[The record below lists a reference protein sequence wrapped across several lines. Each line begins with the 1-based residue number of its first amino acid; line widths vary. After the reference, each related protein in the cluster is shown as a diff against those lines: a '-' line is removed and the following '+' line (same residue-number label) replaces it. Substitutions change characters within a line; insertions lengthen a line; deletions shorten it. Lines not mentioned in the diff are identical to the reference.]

1 MNKFSKNLQGDIIK
15 IEGKKIFINP
25 FLYFRRLDQNTK
37 IWFREFSQISKSEI
51 FANRVR
57 FYPEEDLI
65 NLTKDEK
72 FIINAT
78 VEIFLK
84 TLKII
89 KTFHPNLTLKQLET
103 VERNLVFFQKVS
115 FEKYA
120 KKHLREKS
128 KLILKE
134 KRKLKRDDFIFTWQK
149 WFSLKETQKLL
160 MPFFVIIILSALAGW
175 YAGISKN
182 SCNPYFESFDSNQS

>member
-1 MNKFSKNLQGDIIK
+1 MNKLSKNLQGDIIK
-15 IEGKKIFINP
+15 IAGKKIFINP

-37 IWFREFSQISKSEI
+37 IWFREFSQISDSEI
-51 FANRVR
+51 FENRFR
-57 FYPEEDLI
+57 FYPEVDLI
-65 NLTKDEK
+65 NLTKDEN
-72 FIINAT
+72 FIINST

-89 KTFHPNLTLKQLET
+89 KTFHPNLTLKELEI
-103 VERNLVFFQKVS
+103 VERNLVFFKKIP

-134 KRKLKRDDFIFTWQK
+134 KRKLERADFIFTWQK
-149 WFSLKETQKLL
+149 WFYLKETQRLII
-160 MPFFVIIILSALAGW
+160 PVFVIILLSALIGW
-175 YAGISKN
+175 FTGVSKN
-182 SCNPYFESFDSNQS
+182 SCNPYFESSVINQ

>member
-1 MNKFSKNLQGDIIK
+1 MNRLSKNLQSDIIK

-65 NLTKDEK
+65 NLTEDEK

-89 KTFHPNLTLKQLET
+89 KIFHPTLTLKQLKT
-103 VERNLVFFQKVS
+103 VERNLVFFKKVS

-120 KKHLREKS
+120 KKHLRKKS

-134 KRKLKRDDFIFTWQK
+134 EWKLKRADFIFTWQK
-149 WFSLKETQKLL
+149 WFSLKETQRLFI
-160 MPFFVIIILSALAGW
+160 PIFVTILLSALIGW
-175 YAGISKN
+175 FTGVSKN
-182 SCNPYFESFDSNQS
+182 SCNPYFESSFINQ

>member
-1 MNKFSKNLQGDIIK
+1 MNKFRKNLQGDIIK

-37 IWFREFSQISKSEI
+37 IWFREFSQISESEI

-57 FYPEEDLI
+57 FYPELDLI
-65 NLTKDEK
+65 NLSKDEQ
-72 FIINAT
+72 FIINST

-89 KTFHPNLTLKQLET
+89 KTFHPTLTFKQLET
-103 VERNLVFFQKVS
+103 VERNLVFFKKVH

-128 KLILKE
+128 KLLLKE
-134 KRKLKRDDFIFTWQK
+134 KKKLERADFIFNWQK
-149 WFSLKETQKLL
+149 WFSLKETQQLL
-160 MPFFVIIILSALAGW
+160 IPVFVIILLSALIGW
-175 YAGISKN
+175 FTGVSKN
-182 SCNPYFESFDSNQS
+182 SCNPYFESSVINQ